1 MEGKLKMKNDIRD
14 ICIMAIIFLYIAFM
28 ISAILDITDYG
39 KVSRVIIKNGEVLEI
54 KDNYISN
61 NNVAIKNQDMFKSIT
76 FLENG
81 DIVVVIYNTK

>member
-1 MEGKLKMKNDIRD
+1 MKNDIRD
-14 ICIMAIIFLYIAFM
+14 IFIMAIIFLYIAFM
-28 ISAILDITDYG
+28 ISAILDITDYV